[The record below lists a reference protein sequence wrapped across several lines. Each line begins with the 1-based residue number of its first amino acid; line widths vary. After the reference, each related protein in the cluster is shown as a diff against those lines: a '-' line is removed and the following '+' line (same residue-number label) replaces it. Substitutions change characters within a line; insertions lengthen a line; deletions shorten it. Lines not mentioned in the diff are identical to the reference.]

1 MENMENMEN
10 MEKMDNNM
18 ENGEQLLEII
28 DNKKFEVLHTKNTK
42 TINTIKN
49 NMLQKLQLTA
59 VELKI
64 FHKKLKEY
72 QYVDELPDIHVG
84 HYVRWISLTT
94 PVSKLTNGGIVV
106 ETNIN
111 ESGIYMLVKN
121 NIGRIF
127 MVYIDKVL
135 LFQKITVD
143 EQIIINIM
151 DYLET

>member
-1 MENMENMEN
+1 
-10 MEKMDNNM
+10 MDD
-18 ENGEQLLEII
+18 GEQLLEII
-28 DNKKFEVLHTKNTK
+28 DNKKFEVLYNKNTK

-49 NMLQKLQLTA
+49 NILQKLQLSSP
-59 VELKI
+59 EIKKL
-64 FHKKLKEY
+64 HKKLKEY

-84 HYVRWISLTT
+84 HYVRWISLATPTT
-94 PVSKLTNGGIVV
+94 KLTNGGIIV

-111 ESGIYMLVKN
+111 ESGIYILVKN

-127 MVYIDKVL
+127 MIYIDKVL

-151 DYLET
+151 DYLDR